1 VEAMTYLKNEGQF
14 KNKPRPELILLDL
27 NLQRI
32 NGVELL
38 AKIKNS
44 RSLRKI
50 KS

>member
-1 VEAMTYLKNEGQF
+1 MMTYLKNEGQF
-14 KNKPRPELILLDL
+14 KDKPRPELILLDL
-27 NLQRI
+27 NLLRM